1 MRTSAR
7 SRLAAVLVATA
18 VVHAAF
24 GTRPACAQESP
35 AEADACFTAAE
46 RAQPLVKQKRLRE
59 ARAELEVCARD
70 VCPRIAR
77 TDCRDWLADVAREQP
92 SIVIAAHEVNDNQDT
107 RDVTGVRAIIDGAIV
122 VDKVDPR
129 PIPIDPGVHHLRLEK
144 PGFGPLEQNV
154 EIREGEKARVV
165 TFTWQTS
172 WTPPQ
177 PPHPVERSRPTPPS
191 VYVMGVLGL
200 VALGVGTYFEV
211 TGLGRRDGELQA
223 CSPLCPQAEVDNVHN
238 IVRAGDITLG
248 GGALFMVGAG
258 ILYLARPTV
267 TLPRHDEQAGLFGG
281 PVPGGWVAGIRGA
294 L

>member
-18 VVHAAF
+18 VAHAAF

-35 AEADACFTAAE
+35 GQADACFTAAE

-92 SIVIAAHEVNDNQDT
+92 SIVIAAREVNDNQNT
-107 RDVTGVRAIIDGAIV
+107 RDVTAVRAIIDGAIV

-177 PPHPVERSRPTPPS
+177 PPHPVELSRPTPPS

-211 TGLGRRDGELQA
+211 TGLGKRDSELQA
-223 CSPLCPQAEVDNVHN
+223 CSPLCPEAEVDNVRN
-238 IVRAGDITLG
+238 IVRAGDITIG
-248 GGALFMVGAG
+248 AGALFVVGAG

-267 TLPRHDEQAGLFGG
+267 TLPRADEQAGLFGG
-281 PVPGGWVAGIRGA
+281 PVPGGWVAGIRGS

>member
-1 MRTSAR
+1 MRSSAR
-7 SRLAAVLVATA
+7 SRLATFLVVTAAT
-18 VVHAAF
+18 HAAF
-24 GTRPACAQESP
+24 GARPAYAQENP

-46 RAQPLVKQKRLRE
+46 RSQPLVKQKRLRE

-92 SIVIAAHEVNDNQDT
+92 SIVIAAHEVNDNQNT
-107 RDVTGVRAIIDGAIV
+107 RDITGVRAIIDGAIV

-129 PIPIDPGVHHLRLEK
+129 PIPIDPGFHHLRLEK

-154 EIREGEKARVV
+154 ELREGEKARVV

-172 WTPPQ
+172 WAPPQ
-177 PPHPVERSRPTPPS
+177 PPHPVEPSRPTPAS
-191 VYVMGVLGL
+191 VYVMGALGL
-200 VALGVGTYFEV
+200 VAIGVGASLEA
-211 TGLGRRDGELQA
+211 TGLVRRSGELEA
-223 CSPLCPQAEVDNVHN
+223 CSPNCPLAEVNDVRNL
-238 IVRAGDITLG
+238 VRAGDITVG
-248 GGALFMVGAG
+248 AGALFRVGAW

-267 TLPRHDEQAGLFGG
+267 TSHSDDQAGLFGG
-281 PVPGGWVAGIRGA
+281 PVPGGWVAGVRGS